1 MQLWR
6 KIQRDN
12 FTEWKRLCTFLE
24 LETVHHD
31 KILSDTHF
39 PLNLPARLAKK
50 IAKNC
55 WTDPLLRQ
63 FLPTRQEKIVHP
75 LFTKDPVKDAQFR
88 TAPKL
93 LHKYTGRALL
103 VCTSACAMNC
113 RFCFRQNFDYE
124 KEDKSFEAELE
135 AIRQDTTLT
144 EIILSGGDPLS
155 LSNELLHSL
164 IDRLS
169 AIPHL
174 KRLRFHTRFPIG
186 IPERIDEGFIDMI
199 RSTRLQ
205 VFFVVHCNHPQE
217 LDEDIFAALKKL
229 QLLGCPVLSQTVLL
243 KDVNDNLKILCT
255 LFETLVDR
263 GILPYYIHQLDRVQ
277 GTAHFEVPLEDGRK
291 LAAALRAHL
300 PGYAVPDFV
309 AEIPDQPS
317 KTPL

>member
-1 MQLWR
+1 
-6 KIQRDN
+6 
-12 FTEWKRLCTFLE
+12 
-24 LETVHHD
+24 
-31 KILSDTHF
+31 
-39 PLNLPARLAKK
+39 
-50 IAKNC
+50 
-55 WTDPLLRQ
+55 
-63 FLPTRQEKIVHP
+63 
-75 LFTKDPVKDAQFR
+75 
-88 TAPKL
+88 
-93 LHKYTGRALL
+93 
-103 VCTSACAMNC
+103 
-113 RFCFRQNFDYE
+113 
-124 KEDKSFEAELE
+124 
-135 AIRQDTTLT
+135 
-144 EIILSGGDPLS
+144 
-155 LSNELLHSL
+155 
-164 IDRLS
+164 
-169 AIPHL
+169 
-174 KRLRFHTRFPIG
+174 
-186 IPERIDEGFIDMI
+186 MI